1 MLKYVVCTLFTG
13 ALVTVPPAIRQE
25 QTDVEGRTWVFGYES
40 TFRKGIEIQPPIP
53 PDAKVPQW
61 WALAREVG
69 WAEDQLLIL
78 DMVIYRE
85 SRGNP
90 DAWNKQDPFTGSRGL
105 TQVNGSWRG
114 WLRDKGIITRNA
126 DLFDPRVNLTAA
138 LAMWQYGMDRY
149 DWGWGP
155 WRVPQG

>member
-69 WAEDQLLIL
+69 W
-78 DMVIYRE
+78 
-85 SRGNP
+85 
-90 DAWNKQDPFTGSRGL
+90 SRGL